1 MILTVWRIDLSSL
14 QYSIVGTTTVCL
26 GDAYADSLDQLFNA
40 LLQGYKKDVHPNS
53 DQPKGQIDV
62 RADLSPIYL
71 DIVSILGEVHA
82 FKIYSQYFL
91 YWLSLITIFIIY
103 FYIFI
108 LYHQDEQTSLL
119 TLHGWFGQVN

>member
-1 MILTVWRIDLSSL
+1 MDLSNL
-14 QYSIVGTTTVCL
+14 QYSIVGTANVCL

-71 DIVSILGEVHA
+71 DIVSILGEIQT

-91 YWLSLITIFIIY
+91 DCLLLLFSLFIFTYLFCTIRMSRRPY
-103 FYIFI
+103 
-108 LYHQDEQTSLL
+108 
-119 TLHGWFGQVN
+119 LHFMDGSDR

>member
-1 MILTVWRIDLSSL
+1 MFCLTVWGIDLSNL
-14 QYSIVGTTTVCL
+14 QYSIVGTANVCL

-71 DIVSILGEVHA
+71 DIVSILRRHTPL
-82 FKIYSQYFL
+82 KS
-91 YWLSLITIFIIY
+91 IFNT
-103 FYIFI
+103 F
-108 LYHQDEQTSLL
+108 
-119 TLHGWFGQVN
+119 

>member
-1 MILTVWRIDLSSL
+1 MSSL

-71 DIVSILGEVHA
+71 DIVSILGEVHP
-82 FKIYSQYFL
+82 FKICSQYIL
-91 YWLSLITIFIIY
+91 GI
-103 FYIFI
+103 FYIDCLLLLFSLFI
-108 LYHQDEQTSLL
+108 FTYLFCTIRMSRRPY
-119 TLHGWFGQVN
+119 LHFMDGSDR

>member
-1 MILTVWRIDLSSL
+1 MLILPLWRIYLSNL
-14 QYSIVGTTTVCL
+14 QYSIVGSTNVCL

-71 DIVSILGEVHA
+71 DIVSVFWGGTPL
-82 FKIYSQYFL
+82 
-91 YWLSLITIFIIY
+91 
-103 FYIFI
+103 
-108 LYHQDEQTSLL
+108 
-119 TLHGWFGQVN
+119 

>member
-1 MILTVWRIDLSSL
+1 MDLSNL
-14 QYSIVGTTTVCL
+14 QYSIVGTANVCL

-82 FKIYSQYFL
+82 FKIYSQYIL
-91 YWLSLITIFIIY
+91 GINCLLLLLSLVIFTYLFCTIRMSRRPY
-103 FYIFI
+103 
-108 LYHQDEQTSLL
+108 
-119 TLHGWFGQVN
+119 LHFMDGSDR

>member
-1 MILTVWRIDLSSL
+1 MCYVILTVWRIDLSNL
-14 QYSIVGTTTVCL
+14 QYSIVGTANVCL

-71 DIVSILGEVHA
+71 DIVSILGEVHP
-82 FKIYSQYFL
+82 FKIYSWYVL
-91 YWLSLITIFIIY
+91 NL
-103 FYIFI
+103 
-108 LYHQDEQTSLL
+108 
-119 TLHGWFGQVN
+119 

>member
-1 MILTVWRIDLSSL
+1 MDLSNL
-14 QYSIVGTTTVCL
+14 QYSIVGTANVCL

-71 DIVSILGEVHA
+71 DIVSILGEVHP
-82 FKIYSQYFL
+82 FKIYSQYIL
-91 YWLSLITIFIIY
+91 GI
-103 FYIFI
+103 FYINCLLLLFSLFI
-108 LYHQDEQTSLL
+108 FTFLFCTIRMSRRPY
-119 TLHGWFGQVN
+119 LHFMDGSDR

>member
-1 MILTVWRIDLSSL
+1 MFNLP
-14 QYSIVGTTTVCL
+14 YSIIGTANVCL

-71 DIVSILGEVHA
+71 DIVSILGEVHT
-82 FKIYSQYFL
+82 FKIYSQYFNCLVLLFLL
-91 YWLSLITIFIIY
+91 YF
-103 FYIFI
+103 
-108 LYHQDEQTSLL
+108 
-119 TLHGWFGQVN
+119 

>member
-1 MILTVWRIDLSSL
+1 MPNL
-14 QYSIVGTTTVCL
+14 QYSIVGSTSVCL

-71 DIVSILGEVHA
+71 DIVSILGRHTPL
-82 FKIYSQYFL
+82 KSI
-91 YWLSLITIFIIY
+91 
-103 FYIFI
+103 
-108 LYHQDEQTSLL
+108 
-119 TLHGWFGQVN
+119 